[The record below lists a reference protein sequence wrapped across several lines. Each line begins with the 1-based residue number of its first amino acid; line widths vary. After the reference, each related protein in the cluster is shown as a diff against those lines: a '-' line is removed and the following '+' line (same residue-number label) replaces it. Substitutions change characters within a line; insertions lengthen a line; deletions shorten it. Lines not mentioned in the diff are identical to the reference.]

1 MDIGRALKLCRSQR
15 RMTQA
20 DLAIRAGF
28 SVSYLS
34 LLEKN
39 KRDPSLST
47 VEKIAHA
54 LNMPLS
60 ILIFLAADKGE
71 LSGIDEDLAQRL
83 ALSSLTLLEDAA
95 VRNPTLL

>member
-1 MDIGRALKLCRSQR
+1 
-15 RMTQA
+15 MTQA
-20 DLAIRAGF
+20 DLANRAGF

-39 KRDPSLST
+39 KRDPSLSA

-54 LNMPLS
+54 LNIPFS

-83 ALSSLTLLEDAA
+83 ALSSLTFLEDDTLQ
-95 VRNPTLL
+95 NPTLL

>member
-20 DLAIRAGF
+20 ALANRAGF
-28 SVSYLS
+28 SVSYVS

-39 KRDPSLST
+39 KRDPTLST

-54 LNMPLS
+54 LNMPFS
-60 ILIFLAADKGE
+60 ILIFLAVDKGE

-83 ALSSLTLLEDAA
+83 ALSSLTFLEDDTL
-95 VRNPTLL
+95 RNSTLL

>member
-1 MDIGRALKLCRSQR
+1 MNVGRALKLCRSQR
-15 RMTQA
+15 GMTQA
-20 DLAIRAGF
+20 DLAKGAGF

-34 LLEKN
+34 LLEQN

-54 LNMPLS
+54 LNVPFS

-83 ALSSLTLLEDAA
+83 ALLTLTFLEHDAQ
-95 VRNPTLL
+95 RDPTLL

>member
-15 RMTQA
+15 RMTQT
-20 DLAIRAGF
+20 DLANRAGF

-39 KRDPSLST
+39 KRDPSLRT

-54 LNMPLS
+54 LNMPFS
-60 ILIFLAADKGE
+60 ILIFLAVDKSE

-83 ALSSLTLLEDAA
+83 ALSSLTFLEDDTR
-95 VRNPTLL
+95 RNPTLL